1 MTYPGSGL
9 FPGAGLF
16 PGGTGPGPDLSGN
29 PTGIDESGYWGGL
42 DTSRPDALRW
52 LAVDLLSGQIITD
65 LPSMQ
70 STDPNRRTINQF
82 ESQSMDLYITDT
94 TPVSW
99 RAGTRPGSC
108 AVIAY
113 RGAPGSEV
121 IYWGGIVLRRQ
132 SATGSNKVTLTAA
145 TPECYLDRRY
155 TGAYTT
161 DPLGIGATKTQNQ
174 IVADL
179 ITQFVVANQGLPI
192 TVTPLPGTST
202 QRFEQY
208 NDYDDKTVYSN
219 IGALSGL
226 LNGPEFTAHW
236 VWNRGPNT
244 ITPVLYVG
252 NRIGTA
258 ASPAPAATFDSANLI
273 EGTLDENYSTGMGGN
288 DVTATSS
295 GQGLARPTA
304 TSPHPRSTSLDG
316 RPRFEYRYSP
326 STSIQDP
333 LTLQA
338 HADRAVALLT
348 SGTNTVTLK
357 AAAGRRPLL
366 GVDWQL
372 GDDIGYVLDGPAF
385 PQPLTGVA
393 RCIGYEAT
401 DIYTSP
407 VLYIPKVS

>member
-1 MTYPGSGL
+1 MTYPGGGL
-9 FPGAGLF
+9 FPGPGVF
-16 PGGTGPGPDLSGN
+16 PGGGGPGPDLSGN
-29 PTGIDESGYWGGL
+29 PTGIDESSYWGTL
-42 DTSRPDALRW
+42 DSTRPDTLRW
-52 LAVDLLSGQIITD
+52 LAVDLLSGAIITD

-70 STDPNRRTINQF
+70 STDPNRRTLNQY
-82 ESQSMDLYITDT
+82 ESQSIDMYVTDT
-94 TPVSW
+94 TTPSW
-99 RAGTRPGSC
+99 RVGTRPGSC

-113 RGAPGSEV
+113 RGDPGVEV

-132 SATGSNKVTLTAA
+132 STTGSNKVTLTAA
-145 TPECYLDRRY
+145 TPEAYLDRRY

-161 DPLGIGATKTQNQ
+161 DPLGIGATKPQNS

-192 TVTPLPGTST
+192 TVVTLAGTST
-202 QRFEQY
+202 SRFEVY

-219 IGALSGL
+219 IGALTGL
-226 LNGPEFTAHW
+226 LGGPEFTGHW

-252 NRIGTA
+252 NRIGTP

-295 GQGLARPTA
+295 GQGLARPQA
-304 TSPHPRSTSLDG
+304 TSPNPPSTTLNG
-316 RPRFEYRYSP
+316 RPRFQYRYSP

-333 LTLQA
+333 LTLQQ
-338 HADRAVALLT
+338 HADRAASLLT
-348 SGTNTVTLK
+348 EGTNTVTLK
-357 AAAGRRPLL
+357 AAASSRPLL
-366 GVDWQL
+366 GVDWNL
-372 GDDIGYVLDGPAF
+372 GDDIGYELDGPAF
-385 PQPLTGVA
+385 PTPLIGVA

-401 DIYTSP
+401 DVYTSP
-407 VLYIPKVS
+407 VLYIPQVN